1 MADQRSDEPGTSS
14 RGGAGL
20 ASGSAEIGWL
30 RAIASG
36 VAIVLA
42 GFLGGVVLPNLIV
55 VQLDGL
61 TTFTRSILAA
71 SLTIAVVVALAV
83 VLRRLQ
89 GRRLI

>member
-1 MADQRSDEPGTSS
+1 VADQRSDEPGTSS

-20 ASGSAEIGWL
+20 ASDSAEIGWL
-30 RAIASG
+30 RAIGSG
-36 VAIVLA
+36 ALIVLV